1 MDPKKYVNDRL
12 RKMPADLV
20 DAVGQILKKHTG
32 QVKAIDRHDLQ
43 GEVIKE
49 TGEEFEDRQIRRAIQ
64 NLRLQGWRICNT
76 IDGSGYFLAAND
88 AEYQGFREQYGS
100 YAATIWRVLKAMD
113 QQRPLEVMPKGAP
126 ELQPELFS

>member
-1 MDPKKYVNDRL
+1 MDAKKYVNEKL

-20 DAVGQILKKHTG
+20 DAVGQILKKHAG
-32 QVKAIDRHDLQ
+32 QEKAIDRHDLQ
-43 GEVIKE
+43 GEVIKG

-76 IDGSGYFLAAND
+76 IDGAGYFLASTEQ
-88 AEYQGFREQYGS
+88 EYQGFREQYGS

-113 QQRPLEVMPKGAP
+113 QQRPVEILPKGAE
-126 ELQPELFS
+126 ELQPELF